1 MIVNVSNFTI
11 SHCVNQ
17 LAVLECIITNREIG
31 LLVWVNWTT
40 STGAQ
45 LHTTSQNGDVFYL
58 LVYNATVGDYVC
70 HLFSAYSPK
79 HPEDTRTAT
88 IDLGPGKV
96 ANRITVPSVLHHYW
110 NFAGTSCPICAL
122 GSKSQNGMP
131 ELL

>member
-40 STGAQ
+40 STGECSCTP
-45 LHTTSQNGDVFYL
+45 H
-58 LVYNATVGDYVC
+58 
-70 HLFSAYSPK
+70 PK
-79 HPEDTRTAT
+79 TAT
-88 IDLGPGKV
+88 CSTCWSTMRLLETMCVTCFQLTHPKTPELLPLTLDQVKLLIELQY
-96 ANRITVPSVLHHYW
+96 LHHYW